1 MAIQIIGAMLAAFC
15 ITRLFGKRLIPWLE
29 KHGFR
34 QHSPSGSSDDRRP
47 CTTGMNQIHGM
58 SPGLYIIFVQLLS
71 VCSRT
76 SCLSFAR

>member
-34 QHSPSGSSDDRRP
+34 QRTKDEVEE
-47 CTTGMNQIHGM
+47 QIY
-58 SPGLYIIFVQLLS
+58 SKKNDS
-71 VCSRT
+71 ADCD
-76 SCLSFAR
+76 